1 MNNASVQRNIAK
13 QTLFGKFKKAS
24 LKFLLFSFFLLFILY
39 FFFPYA
45 VVKSYFE
52 SQIQA
57 AFIQNNILIDL
68 KIKSSRPYWLTGIQF
83 KDISIQNMYDNKRIP
98 FKISKFTARISFL
111 PLLIGRI
118 SVNLNM
124 QQQNNGNGR
133 IFISIPLWSIFN
145 LENLK
150 QYEIETDFKQFDVR
164 GLTDQALGMLQSSA
178 TPALALITPVIAVT
192 SFGGYLNGAFKYEAK
207 NETKNGFADIN
218 FNNFYFFVN
227 DPSLN
232 IPKQNFKQGRLFLAW
247 DQNAI
252 NIEDQTV
259 FESENFYLKPKGT
272 VKTSGKI
279 NILDLGLLLIL
290 SGSIEKNFGFLIP
303 QLLKCPSG
311 SMIDGV
317 MNVKLIGA
325 LPQYQC
331 E

>member
-1 MNNASVQRNIAK
+1 MNNVSVQRNTAK
-13 QTLFGKFKKAS
+13 LTFFGKFKKAS
-24 LKFLLFSFFLLFILY
+24 LKFLLFAFFLLFILY

-45 VVKSYFE
+45 VVKNYLE

-57 AFIQNNILIDL
+57 IFIQNNILIDL
-68 KIKSSRPYWLTGIQF
+68 KIKSSRPYWLTGMQF
-83 KDISIQNMYDNKRIP
+83 KNISIQNMYDNKRIP
-98 FKISKFTARISFL
+98 FKISKLTVRVSIL

-118 SVNLNM
+118 SVNMNI
-124 QQQNNGNGR
+124 QQQNTGNSHV
-133 IFISIPLWSIFN
+133 FISLPLWSIFD

-150 QYEIETDFKQFDVR
+150 KYEIETEFKQFDVR
-164 GLTDQALGMLQSSA
+164 GLTDQALGMVQSSA
-178 TPALALITPVIAVT
+178 TPTLALITPVIAVT
-192 SFGGYLNGAFKYEAK
+192 SFGGYLNGAFKFQA
-207 NETKNGFADIN
+207 NDNARTGFSDIT
-218 FNNFYFFVN
+218 FNQFYFFVN

-232 IPKQNFKQGRLFLAW
+232 IPKQNFKQGRLFLDW
-247 DQNAI
+247 DQNTI

-272 VKTSGKI
+272 VKTAGKTS
-279 NILDLGLLLIL
+279 ILDLGLLLIL

-325 LPQYQC
+325 LSQYQC